1 MNRIANF
8 LALCLLAIVSGLAVA
23 ESPEET
29 ISFKDP
35 VGDDDGPGGYTYP
48 TDEVYTPGS
57 FDLTG
62 FSVTKK
68 GDRVTFDVAVKAL
81 LKDPWGLKS
90 GFSVQMVFIFIQ
102 TDNRQ
107 GNGFVK
113 TVPGLN
119 VRFNDADAW
128 DKLVIL
134 SPQPAAH
141 RGGNRTKSASGSTVI
156 DHRARSHKGSD
167 HTISASVDLAQLGGG
182 NLTKWGYQVVI
193 QSNKGYP
200 ENQDLLTRRVNEVA
214 IRHRFGGGNDD
225 DCDPTARPTSRQRT
239 VPPRGPADTRCQVH
253 LQPRRQSEKT
263 GRTEDGSQVV
273 GSNSD
278 SPHVPSHRL
287 LEISHDSRS

>member
-8 LALCLLAIVSGLAVA
+8 LALCLLASVSGLAVA
-23 ESPEET
+23 ESPVET

-81 LKDPWGLKS
+81 LKDPWGLRS

-107 GNGFVK
+107 GNGFVE

-119 VRFNDADAW
+119 ARFDDADAW

-134 SPQPAAH
+134 SPQPAGHIEAEIEQ
-141 RGGNRTKSASGSTVI
+141 RVPQDQQSSIIVPDRT
-156 DHRARSHKGSD
+156 KGSD

-182 NLTKWGYQVVI
+182 NLTKWG
-193 QSNKGYP
+193 
-200 ENQDLLTRRVNEVA
+200 
-214 IRHRFGGGNDD
+214 IR
-225 DCDPTARPTSRQRT
+225 S
-239 VPPRGPADTRCQVH
+239 
-253 LQPRRQSEKT
+253 
-263 GRTEDGSQVV
+263 
-273 GSNSD
+273 
-278 SPHVPSHRL
+278 
-287 LEISHDSRS
+287 